1 MNFHSPA
8 LMPRQRHCHAGVTFP
23 SGNYLNRSA
32 PPQGSVYNP
41 NSGFAN
47 IVTNGNVSLTPFNK
61 SVGDALSAMTTR
73 QNINKAAFSL
83 SDMATG
89 GLLLTRQSKEF
100 VAMLRYRPTLLGI
113 CRFVPVASP
122 SQQIDRIGFTGRL
135 LHKGTENTAV
145 TEPNQTKPT
154 TSKVSIATQLFKG
167 EVEVSYEAGQ
177 DNIMGGNTVRGN
189 PFESYILSLIA
200 GQVALDIEEFSLL
213 SDTASG
219 DTDLTQ
225 FNGLLKLAQA
235 ANSYNH
241 AGANISKTPFK
252 STMLALPIA
261 YRQNV
266 SELLWLVS
274 PNAEVEWMDE
284 QADRVTLNGDQ
295 VLFGDKLVKSAYGI
309 GMLSSGSMPAGAGV
323 AKILLTHPKNIIIAI
338 WRSIHI
344 DWGYDYRKSSYV
356 IVPSIRIDAKFEQV
370 EGSAVGYGINLA

>member
-1 MNFHSPA
+1 MGNFHSA
-8 LMPRQRHCHAGVTFP
+8 FMPQRPRVSAGVQFP
-23 SGNYLNRSA
+23 SGDFA
-32 PPQGSVYNP
+32 SVC
-41 NSGFAN
+41 
-47 IVTNGNVSLTPFNK
+47 TNGNISTTSWKERTGNVLEK
-61 SVGDALSAMTTR
+61 MVTR

-89 GLLLTRQSKEF
+89 GLLLTRQAQQF

-135 LHKGTENTAV
+135 MHTGTENTAV

-154 TSKVSIATQLFKG
+154 TSKVSIATKLYKG

-189 PFESYILSLIA
+189 PFEQYLLNMIA
-200 GQVALDIEEFSLL
+200 GQVALDIEEFALL

-219 DTDLTQ
+219 DTDLAQ
-225 FNGLLKLAQA
+225 FDGLLKLAQA

-241 AGANISKTPFK
+241 SAANISKTAFK
-252 STMLALPIA
+252 KTLLALPTQ
-261 YRQNV
+261 YRQNIA
-266 SELLWLVS
+266 ELMWLVS
-274 PNAEVEWMDE
+274 PNAEVEWVDE

-295 VLFGDKLVKSAYGI
+295 VLFGDKWVKSAYGI
-309 GMLSSGSMPAGAGV
+309 GMLASGYMPAGASV
-323 AKILLTHPKNIIIAI
+323 AKVLLTHPKNIIIAV

-344 DWGYDYRKSSYV
+344 DFGYDYRKSSYV
-356 IVPSIRIDAKFEQV
+356 IVPSIRMDAKFEQV